1 MKLINLKEA
10 DISLANGGKING
22 LIQLKQHNFPVPEG
36 WLINQANT
44 LNNLEET
51 QLASLKSQL
60 TSRLRPETTYI
71 VRSSGALED
80 GAHVSFAGQYT
91 SVRDCRTFDD
101 IWTGIETCIASATAA
116 HVQNYS
122 QQMKITTT
130 DAEFSVL
137 IQEQLEADVSG
148 IAFSMNPI
156 SNHDQEMFVE
166 YVKGSG
172 ENLANGRLTPKSL
185 TLSWQQTSFDHI
197 QDLQLSST
205 LLSTLHQTILKAA
218 RLFAYPVDLEFCVV
232 GETLYLVQARP
243 ITSIQ
248 AKVPQGSWTTANFRD
263 GGVAAQACP
272 ALMWS
277 LYRDAWQMSLESFIM
292 DNQLL
297 PSQQIPKLALIKYAR
312 PYWNVG
318 VVKAA
323 MSRIPGYNER
333 EFDDEL
339 GITKTYV
346 GDGRRS
352 YLTPKTV
359 AQLLRVARKIIRT
372 TQNHQANAE
381 TLKENLLNQ
390 AIAFE
395 QDIANS
401 RQQQASLE
409 SIEQLW
415 QAIVCEGQLACETT
429 YFKQVFI
436 NTVQLSMKKTSL
448 LKVMSTETFFQLI
461 SKLGHIS
468 HLRPT
473 VALEAIAKEISRD
486 SQLKAHW
493 LSNSVSDLTQEW
505 RNNSQ
510 CKNMLSITEWLNEFG
525 YHSERELN
533 LQWPSYSEVPEII
546 IDKILT
552 NITQVSQTTNLQ
564 ATQSE
569 TEIHLRLKAE
579 GFKDRRARALTKDI
593 LFLRE
598 LLWWREEF
606 KDLSTRYYH
615 LVRQISLLLGTRYQ
629 QLGYIESSTD
639 VFYLEKEALQL
650 WMKQQL
656 SPIQLRA
663 LIEQNKGYC
672 EAYENYQPM
681 GDLQTG
687 LAQQQSVNLAHDIQ
701 LKGIGGN
708 DGIVEAK
715 VRVLTEL
722 SQLNELE
729 TGEILVTR
737 FTDTGWSH
745 RFGRLAG
752 LITETG
758 GVLSHATIVARE
770 FGLPT
775 IIGAKDAT
783 RLLKTG
789 MLIRMNGASG
799 EIQIIKKTGELEGGN

>member
-10 DISLANGGKING
+10 DISPLNGGKING
-22 LIQLKQHNFPVPEG
+22 LIQLKQHHFPVPQG
-36 WLINQANT
+36 WLINQAHT
-44 LNNLEET
+44 LLNQNED
-51 QLASLKSQL
+51 QLTSLKSQL
-60 TSRLRPETTYI
+60 ASRLRSETTYI

-101 IWTGIETCIASATAA
+101 VWTGIETCIASATAA

-122 QQMKITTT
+122 QQMKITKTA
-130 DAEFSVL
+130 AEFSVL

-156 SNHDQEMFVE
+156 SNHDQELFIE

-172 ENLANGRLTPKSL
+172 EDLANGRLTPKSL
-185 TLSWQQTSFDHI
+185 TLSWQQPSFDHI

-205 LLSTLHQTILKAA
+205 LLSTLHQTILRAA

-277 LYRDAWQMSLESFIM
+277 LYRDAWQRSLESFIQ

-339 GITKTYV
+339 GITKTYI
-346 GDGRRS
+346 GDGQRS

-372 TQNHQANAE
+372 TQNHQANVE
-381 TLKENLLNQ
+381 TLKEKLLNQ

-473 VALEAIAKEISRD
+473 AALEAIAKEISRD

-510 CKNMLSITEWLNEFG
+510 CKDMLSLTEWLNEFG

-579 GFKDRRARALTKDI
+579 GFKERRARALTKDI

-629 QLGYIESSTD
+629 QLGYIEMSTD
-639 VFYLEKEALQL
+639 IFYLEKETLQL

-672 EAYENYQPM
+672 EAYENYQPQ
-681 GDLQTG
+681 GDLQTS
-687 LAQQQSVNLAHDIQ
+687 LTDQQSINLPEDIQ

-715 VRVLTEL
+715 VRVLKDL

-729 TGEILVTR
+729 SGEILVTR

-745 RFGRLAG
+745 RFAEMAG

-770 FGLPT
+770 FGLPA

-799 EIQIIKKTGELEGGN
+799 EIQIVEKT

>member
-1 MKLINLKEA
+1 MNAKL
-10 DISLANGGKING
+10 
-22 LIQLKQHNFPVPEG
+22 V
-36 WLINQANT
+36 
-44 LNNLEET
+44 NNLEELKLEKMINLLPEYLDEIARNEILFEEALLYLTDRELVAKREKASKT
-51 QLASLKSQL
+51 QLTVAHFPFQKRYDEFDYTFQPSVNKTQIKDLCSLRFIENKENIVFYGTPGVGKTHLAVSIGMEAALKRNQTYFISAHDL
-60 TSRLRPETTYI
+60 IQNLRNAYDENRVETRLK
-71 VRSSGALED
+71 
-80 GAHVSFAGQYT
+80 H
-91 SVRDCRTFDD
+91 
-101 IWTGIETCIASATAA
+101 
-116 HVQNYS
+116 YS
-122 QQMKITTT
+122 KYK
-130 DAEFSVL
+130 VL
-137 IQEQLEADVSG
+137 IIDEVGYL
-148 IAFSMNPI
+148 PI
-156 SNHDQEMFVE
+156 DTL
-166 YVKGSG
+166 GA
-172 ENLANGRLTPKSL
+172 NL
-185 TLSWQQTSFDHI
+185 
-197 QDLQLSST
+197 
-205 LLSTLHQTILKAA
+205 
-218 RLFAYPVDLEFCVV
+218 
-232 GETLYLVQARP
+232 
-243 ITSIQ
+243 
-248 AKVPQGSWTTANFRD
+248 
-263 GGVAAQACP
+263 
-272 ALMWS
+272 
-277 LYRDAWQMSLESFIM
+277 
-292 DNQLL
+292 
-297 PSQQIPKLALIKYAR
+297 
-312 PYWNVG
+312 
-318 VVKAA
+318 
-323 MSRIPGYNER
+323 
-333 EFDDEL
+333 
-339 GITKTYV
+339 
-346 GDGRRS
+346 
-352 YLTPKTV
+352 
-359 AQLLRVARKIIRT
+359 
-372 TQNHQANAE
+372 
-381 TLKENLLNQ
+381 
-390 AIAFE
+390 
-395 QDIANS
+395 
-401 RQQQASLE
+401 
-409 SIEQLW
+409 
-415 QAIVCEGQLACETT
+415 
-429 YFKQVFI
+429 
-436 NTVQLSMKKTSL
+436 
-448 LKVMSTETFFQLI
+448 FFQLI

-510 CKNMLSITEWLNEFG
+510 CKDMLSLTEWLNEFG